1 MKKLKYKNEENN
13 VINKF
18 SIQMKLKKYVN
29 YKHMFPIKKDKKEKP
44 ETSLK
49 KHLKRASLCECA
61 LIMKIIFFIQF
72 M

>member
-1 MKKLKYKNEENN
+1 MKKLKYKNEGNN

-49 KHLKRASLCECA
+49 KHLKRASL
-61 LIMKIIFFIQF
+61 
-72 M
+72 